1 VIDGLRALR
10 QGLVG
15 HRRALAVARNEL
27 DAALADL
34 RAWMRQGLDMARSK
48 YRRDD
53 PVAHQTLRVLRSA
66 GGSRAK
72 IMEQAAA
79 WYEAWGLLP
88 DADWNPTA
96 ENTRA
101 AFLTLL
107 QEGTT
112 KVQARLEAED
122 GGDG

>member
-1 VIDGLRALR
+1 
-10 QGLVG
+10 
-15 HRRALAVARNEL
+15 
-27 DAALADL
+27 
-34 RAWMRQGLDMARSK
+34 
-48 YRRDD
+48 
-53 PVAHQTLRVLRSA
+53 VLRSA